1 MPLWSSLV
9 KTDLDI
15 SDLVPHGGPM
25 SWLDRVIEA
34 DAESLLAEATLRADH
49 LLMRDGQLSAA
60 AGVEYMAQAAAA
72 WAGWQ
77 RHLKADDGGAARIGF
92 LLGTRRYQCDRPAF
106 QVGDVLRIHVQ
117 RLFQADNGLGQFEC
131 VITIDGTEAARAS
144 LNVFGPDDPEAFLN
158 GQTP

>member
-1 MPLWSSLV
+1 V

-15 SDLVPHGGPM
+15 TDLVPHRGAM
-25 SWLDRVIEA
+25 CWLDRVLEA
-34 DAESLLAEATLRADH
+34 DAETLLAEATVRADH
-49 LLMRDGQLSAA
+49 VLLRDGQLAA
-60 AGVEYMAQAAAA
+60 SAGVEYMAQAAAA

-77 RHLKADDGGAARIGF
+77 RHARADEGGAARIGF
-92 LLGTRRYQCDRPAF
+92 LLGTRRYHCHRAAF
-106 QVGDVLRIHVQ
+106 HVGDVLRVRVQ

-131 VITIDGTEAARAS
+131 VLTVEGTEVARAS

>member
-1 MPLWSSLV
+1 V
-9 KTDLDI
+9 KTDLAI
-15 SDLVPHGGPM
+15 TDLVPHSGAM

-34 DAESLLAEATLRADH
+34 DAESLLAEATVRADH
-49 LLMRDGQLSAA
+49 LLLRDGQLGAA

-77 RHLKADDGGAARIGF
+77 RHASATEGGAARIGF
-92 LLGTRRYQCDRPAF
+92 LLGTRRYQCSRAAF
-106 QVGDVLRIHVQ
+106 RVGDVLRVSVQ

-131 VITIDGTEAARAS
+131 VIRIDGAEVARAS

>member
-1 MPLWSSLV
+1 M
-9 KTDLDI
+9 KTDPTI
-15 SDLVPHGGPM
+15 AELVPHRGAM
-25 SWLDRVIEA
+25 CWLDHVIEA
-34 DAESLLAEATLRADH
+34 DAESLLAEACVRADH
-49 LLMRDGQLSAA
+49 LLVRDGQLSAS

-77 RHLKADDGGAARIGF
+77 RRASEGGASRIGF
-92 LLGTRRYQCDRPAF
+92 LLGTRRYQCSVPAF
-106 QVGDVLRIHVQ
+106 RVGDVLRVKVQ

-131 VITIDGTEAARAS
+131 VIAIDGAEVARAS

>member
-1 MPLWSSLV
+1 M
-9 KTDLDI
+9 KTDLAI
-15 SDLVPHGGPM
+15 TDLVPHSGAM

-34 DAESLLAEATLRADH
+34 DAESLLAEATVRADH
-49 LLMRDGQLSAA
+49 LLLRDGQLGAA

-77 RHLKADDGGAARIGF
+77 RHASATEGGAARIGF
-92 LLGTRRYQCDRPAF
+92 LLGTRRYQCSRAAF
-106 QVGDVLRIHVQ
+106 RVGDVLRVSVQ

-131 VITIDGTEAARAS
+131 VISIDGAEVARAS

>member
-1 MPLWSSLV
+1 M
-9 KTDLDI
+9 KTDLAI
-15 SDLVPHGGPM
+15 TDLVPHSGAM

-34 DAESLLAEATLRADH
+34 DAESLLAEATVRADH
-49 LLMRDGQLSAA
+49 LLLRDGQLGAA

-77 RHLKADDGGAARIGF
+77 RHASATEGGAARIGF
-92 LLGTRRYQCDRPAF
+92 LLGTRRYQCSRAAF
-106 QVGDVLRIHVQ
+106 RVGDVLRVSVQ

-131 VITIDGTEAARAS
+131 VIRIDGAEVARAS

>member
-1 MPLWSSLV
+1 M

-15 SDLVPHGGPM
+15 AGLVPHSGAM

-49 LLMRDGQLSAA
+49 LLVRDGQLGAA

-72 WAGWQ
+72 WAGYQ
-77 RHLKADDGGAARIGF
+77 RHLQAGEDGAARIGF
-92 LLGTRRYQCDRPAF
+92 LLGTRRYQCNRPAF
-106 QVGDVLRIHVQ
+106 RVGEVLRVHVQ

-131 VITIDGTEAARAS
+131 VITVDGAEVARAS

>member
-1 MPLWSSLV
+1 M
-9 KTDLDI
+9 KTDLAI
-15 SDLVPHGGPM
+15 TDLVPHSGAM

-34 DAESLLAEATLRADH
+34 DAESLLAEATVRADH
-49 LLMRDGQLSAA
+49 LLLRDGQLGAA

-77 RHLKADDGGAARIGF
+77 RHASATEGGAARIGF
-92 LLGTRRYQCDRPAF
+92 LLGTRRYQCSRAAF
-106 QVGDVLRIHVQ
+106 RVGDVLRVSVQ

-131 VITIDGTEAARAS
+131 VIRIDGAEVARAS
-144 LNVFGPDDPEAFLN
+144 LNVFGPDDPEAFLT

>member
-1 MPLWSSLV
+1 MV
-9 KTDLDI
+9 DMDI
-15 SDLVPHGGPM
+15 ADLVPHSGAM

-34 DAESLLAEATLRADH
+34 DAESLLAEAAVRADH
-49 LLMRDGQLSAA
+49 LLVRDGQLSAA

-77 RHLKADDGGAARIGF
+77 RHASGSDGGAARIGF
-92 LLGTRRYQCDRPAF
+92 LLGTRRYRCSRPAF
-106 QVGDVLRIHVQ
+106 RIGDVLRVHVQ

-131 VITIDGTEAARAS
+131 VITVDGAEVARAS

>member
-1 MPLWSSLV
+1 M
-9 KTDLDI
+9 KTDLAI
-15 SDLVPHGGPM
+15 TDLVPHSGAM
-25 SWLDRVIEA
+25 CWLDRVIDA
-34 DAESLLAEATLRADH
+34 DAESLLAEATVRADH
-49 LLMRDGQLSAA
+49 LLVRDGRLSAA

-77 RHLKADDGGAARIGF
+77 RHASAAEGGAARIGF
-92 LLGTRRYQCDRPAF
+92 LLGTRRYQCSRAAF
-106 QVGDVLRIHVQ
+106 CVGDVLRVHVQ

-131 VITIDGTEAARAS
+131 VITLDGAEVARAS

>member
-1 MPLWSSLV
+1 M
-9 KTDLDI
+9 KTDLAI
-15 SDLVPHGGPM
+15 ADLVPHSGAM

-49 LLMRDGQLSAA
+49 LLLRDGQLGAA

-77 RHLKADDGGAARIGF
+77 RHAQAGAGGAARIGF
-92 LLGTRRYQCDRPAF
+92 LLGTRRYQCSRPAF
-106 QVGDVLRIHVQ
+106 QVGDVLRVSV
-117 RLFQADNGLGQFEC
+117 RRVFQADNGLGQFEC
-131 VITIDGTEAARAS
+131 AICIDGEEIARAS

>member
-1 MPLWSSLV
+1 MA
-9 KTDLDI
+9 DMDI
-15 SDLVPHGGPM
+15 TELVPHRGAM
-25 SWLDRVIEA
+25 SWLDRVVEA

-49 LLMRDGQLSAA
+49 LLVRDGQLSTS
-60 AGVEYMAQAAAA
+60 AGIEYMAQAAAA

-77 RHLKADDGGAARIGF
+77 RHQSDSEGGASRIGF
-92 LLGTRRYQCDRPAF
+92 LLGTRRYQCSRPAF
-106 QVGDVLRIHVQ
+106 RVGDVLRVRVQ

-131 VITIDGTEAARAS
+131 VISIDGIEAARAS